1 MRSAIKVVMINA
13 SGKQELGVDNQGVL
27 RDALSAF
34 WSQFYDSCTVGVQ
47 ERVPIVRHD
56 FQVPE
61 WTAIAR
67 ILVKGYIEVKFFPVK
82 LSKVFIS
89 AVLFNEEE
97 ITKDLMIDS
106 FLCYISSDER
116 NLVKEIL
123 TNEKLTDEQNE
134 EWKDFLERFGS
145 RKIPKVEERMDVI
158 LELSHKEMIQVCQ
171 YIIDSWKEPFKEI
184 DAFGKFTTVEDLKQL
199 YEKSTPTVKKVLGLI
214 EATPSSNPQRDA
226 LSSLKRYIRGLDD
239 EKLVKFL
246 RFCTGATIICIEKI
260 IVDFTNLNGL
270 ERRPVA
276 HICGSV
282 LELPT
287 TYTSFPQFR
296 EEMNNILASEFWDI
310 DIC

>member
-1 MRSAIKVVMINA
+1 MRSAIKVVMINT

-34 WSQFYDSCTVGVQ
+34 SAFWSQFYDSCTVAGEQ

-82 LSKVFIS
+82 MSKVFIS

-158 LELSHKEMIQVCQ
+158 LELS
-171 YIIDSWKEPFKEI
+171 
-184 DAFGKFTTVEDLKQL
+184 
-199 YEKSTPTVKKVLGLI
+199 
-214 EATPSSNPQRDA
+214 QRNYPGM
-226 LSSLKRYIRGLDD
+226 SI
-239 EKLVKFL
+239 
-246 RFCTGATIICIEKI
+246 
-260 IVDFTNLNGL
+260 
-270 ERRPVA
+270 
-276 HICGSV
+276 HH
-282 LELPT
+282 
-287 TYTSFPQFR
+287 
-296 EEMNNILASEFWDI
+296 
-310 DIC
+310 

>member
-1 MRSAIKVVMINA
+1 MRSAINKVA

-47 ERVPIVRHD
+47 DSPIVRHD

-67 ILVKGYIEVKFFPVK
+67 TLVKGYIEVKFFPVK

-106 FLCYISSDER
+106 FLCYIASDER

-134 EWKDFLERFGS
+134 EWKDFLEFYAS
-145 RKIPKVEERMDVI
+145 VQALP
-158 LELSHKEMIQVCQ
+158 S
-171 YIIDSWKEPFKEI
+171 Y
-184 DAFGKFTTVEDLKQL
+184 TLK
-199 YEKSTPTVKKVLGLI
+199 
-214 EATPSSNPQRDA
+214 
-226 LSSLKRYIRGLDD
+226 
-239 EKLVKFL
+239 KL
-246 RFCTGATIICIEKI
+246 
-260 IVDFTNLNGL
+260 
-270 ERRPVA
+270 
-276 HICGSV
+276 
-282 LELPT
+282 
-287 TYTSFPQFR
+287 
-296 EEMNNILASEFWDI
+296 
-310 DIC
+310 